1 MRGKETAYYKP
12 SILVL
17 VAALNEENGLRLTI
31 DELRKHVSTSHVL
44 VVDGNSSDQTV
55 HVAKTLGA
63 DVIYQAGKGKG
74 DAINFALRYIDSDFD
89 YVVLIDADYTYPATY
104 IPLMIEMLEENQEL
118 GMICGNRFNSHF
130 QAKWIS
136 NLFYVGNRF
145 LAFTHNLFN
154 GVKMNDPLTG
164 LRVIRWPIFKQWK
177 PRSKGFDIEAELNY
191 YVERL
196 GFGIGEIDI
205 EYRPRIGKKKLK
217 LRHGVQILKRMIA
230 DTILYP
236 ISDFS

>member
-74 DAINFALRYIDSDFD
+74 DHRPQGGDAENKDTQRHASD
-89 YVVLIDADYTYPATY
+89 LCTLQKNT
-104 IPLMIEMLEENQEL
+104 
-118 GMICGNRFNSHF
+118 R
-130 QAKWIS
+130 
-136 NLFYVGNRF
+136 
-145 LAFTHNLFN
+145 
-154 GVKMNDPLTG
+154 
-164 LRVIRWPIFKQWK
+164 
-177 PRSKGFDIEAELNY
+177 
-191 YVERL
+191 
-196 GFGIGEIDI
+196 
-205 EYRPRIGKKKLK
+205 
-217 LRHGVQILKRMIA
+217 
-230 DTILYP
+230 
-236 ISDFS
+236 